1 MEEERNSMTDTKFF
15 KAVEANDLATVTQMV
30 QTLDKNHLHEIV
42 NDQGQTP
49 LMVAVLQNNL
59 ALATILLEAGFDP
72 SQKDVNH
79 LSPFVAAAANGFD
92 QVFSVL
98 ISAKPDPTQVN
109 RFGGT
114 ALLPASEK
122 GYLKAVQLSLA
133 YGVPVNHQ
141 NRLGWSALLEA
152 VILGDGGFLYQ
163 EIIQDLVS
171 EGGDV
176 HAVDF
181 DDQSAVQYA
190 LERNQTQ
197 VQKILE
203 GTNQADDAKIRQL
216 MREERLTEALVELY
230 KKTDSLQKLYYL
242 GSVYE
247 RLKDAETAQYYFEK
261 GLENDAQFAFYLA
274 NLNRKQG
281 KVEEALAYFKLGAA
295 RTTDYYFDYHRSN
308 YLRELGRHEEAVALM
323 DKLLTEYP
331 KRTDFMFHKA
341 NSLRTL
347 GDHQAAYDTMIE
359 AATIQPQNPL
369 FMEQAEVSKI
379 LM

>member
-1 MEEERNSMTDTKFF
+1 MMDTKFL
-15 KAVEANDLATVTQMV
+15 KAVENNDVETVTQLV
-30 QTLDKNHLHEIV
+30 QTLDKNNLHVVV

-59 ALATILLEAGFDP
+59 ALTTILLEAGFDP
-72 SQKDVNH
+72 NQKDVNH

-114 ALLPASEK
+114 ALLPSSEK
-122 GYLKAVQLSLA
+122 GYLKAVQMVLD

-152 VILGDGGFLYQ
+152 VVLGDGGFLYQ
-163 EIIQDLVS
+163 EIIRELVAY
-171 EGGDV
+171 GADV
-176 HAVDF
+176 HAIDF
-181 DDQSAVQYA
+181 ENKSAVQYA
-190 LERNQTQ
+190 LERNQTD
-197 VQKILE
+197 VQRILE
-203 GTNQADDAKIRQL
+203 GTDQEDDTEIRQL
-216 MREERLTEALVELY
+216 MREERLTEALVKLY
-230 KKTDSLQKLYYL
+230 KLPDSLQKLYYL

-247 RLKDAETAQYYFEK
+247 RLEEVKAAHYYFEK
-261 GLENDAQFAFYLA
+261 GLEKDTQFAFYLA
-274 NLNRKQG
+274 NLNRRQG
-281 KVEEALAYFKLGAA
+281 KVAEALAYFKLGASK
-295 RTTDYYFDYHRSN
+295 TSDYYFDYHRSN

-323 DKLLTEYP
+323 DELLTKYP

-347 GDHQAAYDTMIE
+347 KEHQAAYDTMLE
-359 AATIQPQNPL
+359 AAKIQPQNPL
-369 FMEQAEVSKI
+369 FIEQAEISKT

>member
-1 MEEERNSMTDTKFF
+1 MK
-15 KAVEANDLATVTQMV
+15 
-30 QTLDKNHLHEIV
+30 
-42 NDQGQTP
+42 
-49 LMVAVLQNNL
+49 
-59 ALATILLEAGFDP
+59 
-72 SQKDVNH
+72 
-79 LSPFVAAAANGFD
+79 
-92 QVFSVL
+92 
-98 ISAKPDPTQVN
+98 
-109 RFGGT
+109 
-114 ALLPASEK
+114 K
-122 GYLKAVQLSLA
+122 GYLKAVQLALA

-163 EIIQDLVS
+163 EIIQELVS

-181 DDQSAVQYA
+181 DGQSAVQYA
-190 LERNQTQ
+190 LERNQPK

-203 GTNQADDAKIRQL
+203 GTAQEDYAKIQQL
-216 MREERLTEALVELY
+216 MCEERLTEALVELY
-230 KKTDSLQKLYYL
+230 KKPNSLQQTYYL
-242 GSVYE
+242 GAVYE
-247 RLKDAETAQYYFEK
+247 RLKDVETAHYYFEK
-261 GLENDAQFAFYLA
+261 GLEKDARFAFYLA

-281 KVEEALAYFKLGAA
+281 KVEETLAYFKLGAA
-295 RTTDYYFDYHRSN
+295 RTPDYYFDYHRSN

-323 DKLLTEYP
+323 DELLIEYP

-369 FMEQAEVSKI
+369 FMEQAEVSKTF
-379 LM
+379 M